1 MIPALNRW
9 YDASE
14 ILRKYQMEV
23 LNNMKSKYQS
33 NLLPEGSFA
42 KIILDFAGQEN
53 LTEEE
58 ILSELLLFIL
68 AGKI

>member
-1 MIPALNRW
+1 
-9 YDASE
+9 
-14 ILRKYQMEV
+14 MEV